1 MKKIAIFCPFYI
13 TNNNNAKWINK
24 WNENIAKFVSEYDI
38 YYSISYPS
46 MPDKWD
52 LQSSNMDAI
61 TSISSY
67 ILDINSIHGNMLF
80 MEPNIE
86 HCESLYRIHKHINN
100 THDYLI
106 HIEQDVILYSNI
118 IPSLINICESDDN
131 NIVIASTKPIRGGA
145 FCDIDISV
153 FCVNLHNVIAS
164 VNLYEPLLCDNK
176 YNINIFNNKE
186 ITIDKSIKIY
196 YNELLSH
203 LYASDNNF
211 IQYMDNTTQF
221 DVNINEFKKWTNPYS
236 GESNSLLDIKN
247 ILFIDTAR
255 KLIIDSYIN
264 KKLGILKNDN
274 LFVHIGNSRIISP
287 DCINY
292 YHTCNLKCNACSLIS
307 NSINNMN
314 KNNYHE
320 SIKLANLITINN
332 NNPIEASAIFCPF
345 YISKSNN
352 GEWINKWIHS
362 IGIIETL
369 PKYYSIVYS
378 SDVDINEYS
387 DLINKLNSVATC
399 IGIYENLYHSDILSI
414 AHAYLLEHNYTYMV
428 HMEQDVVITAPI
440 ANHIVN
446 TLHDENNNYAI
457 TDITG
462 NDYFLIFSDID
473 ISVFAI
479 NLKLYN
485 NDSYAMYVASDN
497 VTNNLLIQDHLKF
510 NCCDSK
516 IKPYLLKDLSHE
528 EIYKLQNKLTQYVY
542 DNDAVHWVHNYLNDA
557 NIQNLINP
565 VYIDTGRTYPLHSYK
580 TGKLSIIKG
589 IQSYAKHLRQSRN
602 ASTAQAS
609 IATIDDLI
617 CFYGY
622 SPYNRQTI
630 PYYSKGLDI
639 VIISK
644 NQQDSIEKI
653 MNALRLNVPTAN
665 RIFVLDRC
673 NDGSSEL
680 LNKYNEY
687 YIELSD
693 RVGFCAGSAR
703 NDGLKL
709 TNPTNAVLFLDG
721 DRIPNNFNIERI
733 NQMLYY
739 FDISLIANK
748 SDIRS
753 WFRNIPTININFNR
767 ANNNVWSS
775 AILLRRSAI
784 NKISEVVGNGNLFD
798 PIFDGHWGCEDEYLG
813 DVANSLNMTCGGFP
827 NFIYVDGE
835 TTTANTNTP
844 EYMKQMQK
852 RIELRQKLSGSIHEN
867 SIYMN
872 KETRRLYV
880 DNFIKHRNRVLL

>member
-1 MKKIAIFCPFYI
+1 M
-13 TNNNNAKWINK
+13 
-24 WNENIAKFVSEYDI
+24 KFVLDNYKIDKCIRLVIPREVAMERMRMRGRSDDTEAGITRRLDQ
-38 YYSISYPS
+38 YYNITEPIFNVFNNT
-46 MPDKWD
+46 DKLIEID
-52 LQSSNMDAI
+52 SSGSKKSTFSN
-61 TSISSY
+61 

-131 NIVIASTKPIRGGA
+131 NRVIASTKPIRVGA

-176 YNINIFNNKE
+176 YNINIFNNK
-186 ITIDKSIKIY
+186 
-196 YNELLSH
+196 
-203 LYASDNNF
+203 
-211 IQYMDNTTQF
+211 
-221 DVNINEFKKWTNPYS
+221 EFKKWTNPYS

-462 NDYFLIFSDID
+462 NDYFLTDADID

-644 NQQDSIEKI
+644 NQKDSIEKI
-653 MNALRLNVPTAN
+653 INALRLNVPTAN

-813 DVANSLNMTCGGFP
+813 DVAIHFGMISGGFP
-827 NFIYVDGE
+827 SSIYVEGE
-835 TTTANTNTP
+835 TTMASTSTP

-852 RIELRQKLSGSIHEN
+852 RIELRQKLSGTIHEN